1 MWEPWDHRAVV
12 PPSHTMWVLPEKT
25 HALGCSATCSWPF
38 QRGDWDY
45 QSDAGSCP
53 AAVLETPIVIIAWNI
68 VWTQELLVQC
78 SAPNCCCPNTHRNH
92 RVTQP
97 HTLLTILGTG
107 SAPASAKEKI
117 FPLPTGR
124 QIPCLAQLTN
134 TGYLSPA
141 TWGYTLQGNRDGVTK
156 HPTPGGRQGP
166 VPVCL

>member
-97 HTLLTILGTG
+97 HTLLTILHRLSTSFCQGDFSSTNRKTNSLSGT
-107 SAPASAKEKI
+107 AHQHWI
-117 FPLPTGR
+117 FEPCNMGVAHSRVTGME
-124 QIPCLAQLTN
+124 
-134 TGYLSPA
+134 
-141 TWGYTLQGNRDGVTK
+141 
-156 HPTPGGRQGP
+156 
-166 VPVCL
+166 